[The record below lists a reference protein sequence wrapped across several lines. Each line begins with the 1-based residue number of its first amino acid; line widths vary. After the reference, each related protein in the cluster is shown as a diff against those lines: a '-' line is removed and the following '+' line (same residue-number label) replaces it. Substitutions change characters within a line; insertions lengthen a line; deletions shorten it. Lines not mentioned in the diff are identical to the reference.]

1 MLTVGLHYLIIR
13 HVWQSV
19 FDAAFSVSVEPMPFH
34 TLQHVLHI
42 HPFAVFEL
50 RHVPGKSSMCCEN
63 FTTQYTSDLNWQSTT
78 LTNDLILYIPYFAC
92 EFLLIVFFFIILLV
106 MLPLYIFN
114 FFIYF
119 LYFSILPYIL
129 NVINLSQWC
138 LTD

>member
-1 MLTVGLHYLIIR
+1 MLSVGLHYLIIR

-50 RHVPGKSSMCCEN
+50 RHVPGKSRMCCEN
-63 FTTQYTSDLNWQSTT
+63 FTTQSTFDLNWQIIT
-78 LTNDLILYIPYFAC
+78 LTNDWIFYIRYFAC
-92 EFLLIVFFFIILLV
+92 ELLLIVFFFIILLV
-106 MLPLYIFN
+106 FMLPLYIFT

-119 LYFSILPYIL
+119 LYLSILPYIL
-129 NVINLSQWC
+129 NVINLSQ
-138 LTD
+138 